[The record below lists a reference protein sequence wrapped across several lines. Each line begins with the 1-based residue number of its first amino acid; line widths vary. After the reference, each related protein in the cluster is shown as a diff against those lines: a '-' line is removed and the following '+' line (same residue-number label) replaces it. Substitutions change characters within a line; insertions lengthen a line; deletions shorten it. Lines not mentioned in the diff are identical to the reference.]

1 MPRRKIRLCDKKP
14 LPKPVSEAQ
23 CGAQEANQVWSDVK
37 LDRRSRDN
45 GRVTISDLSQA
56 LSLTKGTVSR
66 ALNGY
71 PDIAET
77 TRVRVI
83 RAANAMGYRPLSHA
97 QAIKTGRS
105 CSLGLVIQLSEHD
118 AHRPFL
124 AEFLAGLTQAASKEG
139 WTLTVA
145 TAENDADTLRIM
157 RDLVVHQK
165 ADGFILPRVLWDD
178 PRIAS
183 LSRENTPFICYG
195 RPRNSKDMSYFDV
208 EGEAAMAEAVSYL
221 ADLGHRRIAYIGSA
235 EYYAFSHMRR
245 DGYKAG
251 IDAMGL
257 GFDPDLMQEGA
268 LSPEQASAAT
278 RRLLALDTPPTAII
292 CATDSLAR
300 GVYDVA
306 NELGLAI
313 GTELSVI
320 GYDGSPEA
328 SAMWPRLASFAVD
341 TRKAGASLGEM
352 FIARIREPNAPVA
365 QHLIRAEFR
374 PGGSTGHP
382 KLTSEQLVR
391 TLAQRRATQNT

>member
-1 MPRRKIRLCDKKP
+1 MT
-14 LPKPVSEAQ
+14 A
-23 CGAQEANQVWSDVK
+23 DVK

-83 RAANAMGYRPLSHA
+83 RAAHAMGYRPLRHA

-124 AEFLAGLTQAASKEG
+124 AEFLAGLTQAASIEG

-145 TAENDADTLRIM
+145 SAETETDTLRIM
-157 RDLVVHQK
+157 RDLVLHQK

-195 RPRNSKDMSYFDV
+195 RPKNCEKLSYFDI
-208 EGEAAMAEAVSYL
+208 EGEASMAEAVAHL

-235 EYYAFSHMRR
+235 HHYAFSHFRR
-245 DGYKAG
+245 DGFRAG
-251 IDAMGL
+251 IAAVGL
-257 GFDPDLMQEGA
+257 TLDPDLVREGA
-268 LSPEQASAAT
+268 VSPEQSAEAT
-278 RRLLALDTPPTAII
+278 RRLLALDAPPTAIV
-292 CATDSLAR
+292 CATDMLAR

-306 NELGLAI
+306 NELRLAI
-313 GTELSVI
+313 GSDLSVI

-341 TRKAGASLGEM
+341 NRKAGAALGAM
-352 FIARIREPNAPVA
+352 FIARIRDPKAPVA

-374 PGGSTGHP
+374 AGGSTGQP
-382 KLTSEQLVR
+382 KLTSDQLAHALVR
-391 TLAQRRATQNT
+391 LRAKENI